1 MSSSNCCFLT
11 HVQVPHVTGKVVW
24 HSLRISQ
31 FIVIHTVKVFSIVN
45 EAQLYIFLEVYHLY
59 LKIQE
64 INKGKEKKT

>member
-1 MSSSNCCFLT
+1 LT
-11 HVQVPHVTGKVVW
+11 HIQVPHETGKVVW

-45 EAQLYIFLEVYHLY
+45 EAEVDIFLEVYYLY

-64 INKGKEKKT
+64 INKSKEKKT